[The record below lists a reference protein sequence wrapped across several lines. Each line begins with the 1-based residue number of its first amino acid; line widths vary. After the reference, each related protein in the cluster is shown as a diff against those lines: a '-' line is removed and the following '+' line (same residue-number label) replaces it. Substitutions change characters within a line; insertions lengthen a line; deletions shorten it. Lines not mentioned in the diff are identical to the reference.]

1 MFERLRKSFDAF
13 IEKVSTEAL
22 SEEKIDSLLWDFR
35 VALMENDVALAVVDR
50 ICEDL
55 KKNLTGLRVG
65 RLEDRKKRVRDAL
78 QVTLID
84 ILTLGGEVDL
94 LKLAEEKR
102 RQRSPLTI
110 VFAGI
115 NGTGKTTTI
124 GKVTRFFTD
133 HGYSVVLGCG
143 DTYRA
148 GAIEQLETH
157 AKRLGVKMIKHEYG
171 SDAASVAFDGVAYA
185 KARGVNV
192 VLIDTAGR
200 METNRNLMEEMRKI
214 VKVVTPDLVIFVGDA
229 LAGND
234 AVTQAEEFS
243 RFIPISASILTKM
256 DADAKGGAAVSVAYI
271 TKKPIIFMGVGQAYT
286 DLALFKPVE
295 FADLLIGKV

>member
-65 RLEDRKKRVRDAL
+65 RLEDRKKCVRDAL

-115 NGTGKTTTI
+115 NGTGKTT
-124 GKVTRFFTD
+124 
-133 HGYSVVLGCG
+133 
-143 DTYRA
+143 
-148 GAIEQLETH
+148 TH

-271 TKKPIIFMGVGQAYT
+271 TKKPVIFMGVGQAYT
-286 DLALFKPVE
+286 DLAPFKPVE

>member
-1 MFERLRKSFDAF
+1 
-13 IEKVSTEAL
+13 
-22 SEEKIDSLLWDFR
+22 
-35 VALMENDVALAVVDR
+35 
-50 ICEDL
+50 
-55 KKNLTGLRVG
+55 
-65 RLEDRKKRVRDAL
+65 
-78 QVTLID
+78 
-84 ILTLGGEVDL
+84 
-94 LKLAEEKR
+94 
-102 RQRSPLTI
+102 
-110 VFAGI
+110 
-115 NGTGKTTTI
+115 
-124 GKVTRFFTD
+124 
-133 HGYSVVLGCG
+133 
-143 DTYRA
+143 
-148 GAIEQLETH
+148 
-157 AKRLGVKMIKHEYG
+157 
-171 SDAASVAFDGVAYA
+171 VAYA

-234 AVTQAEEFS
+234 AVIQAEEFS

-286 DLALFKPVE
+286 DLAPFKPVE